1 MTVASTQ
8 IALSTYLP
16 ILQKSLPELVAELL
30 PEHGGKWEGTATQ
43 LAEVLPVSL
52 TPRALSQQLNQLQHE
67 LANAGIH
74 VTRKKVRGRH
84 IIMLSYTADNT
95 QELSSLV
102 HPHPII
108 MEAGCSKSEAAITF
122 PFSWPYGTIT
132 ELSDAEN
139 AEVNRERRSGQ
150 KRYYKPCSLCDGNGG
165 KLAYRKVS
173 DGNACL
179 LCRECADRYAKN
191 ALKREMRLQE
201 NTAIA

>member
-1 MTVASTQ
+1 MNTILLQT
-8 IALSTYLP
+8 ALTTYAHLP
-16 ILQKSLPELVAELL
+16 EKTLPELIAELL
-30 PEHGGKWEGTATQ
+30 PEHGGRWEGTATQ

-84 IIMLSYTADNT
+84 IIMLAYTADNT

-102 HPHPII
+102 HPHPTIT
-108 MEAGCSKSEAAITF
+108 ETWCSKYEAAITF

-132 ELSDAEN
+132 ALSDAEKE
-139 AEVNRERRSGQ
+139 EVNHERRSGQ
-150 KRYYKPCSLCDGNGG
+150 KQYYKPCSLCGGNGG

-179 LCRECADRYAKN
+179 LCRECAERYVEN
-191 ALKREMRLQE
+191 ALKRE
-201 NTAIA
+201 I